1 MKKNSTIIR
10 KALFAAAFCPIA
22 SFTSS
27 AATLVGLW
35 EFENS
40 SNLAQATVG
49 SALTLNGTTSST
61 TGVGGDGA
69 INVANGVANYISV
82 SNTIGANG
90 ASGVPTRTNQF
101 TIVLDFLVP
110 DFDDG
115 GADNGQFTGIFDFDN
130 GGSDGDYFIRKQA
143 NVAELGLGTAGTWN
157 YVGAGATTGNNGA
170 AGTVLANTW
179 YRLVLTANNGVAGE
193 SSVFLN
199 GTLIGDHAVGTI
211 DAARRS
217 LGSNFRVAWDN
228 TATENSQIQISNLA
242 LYDGRL
248 TDSEVVAL
256 GVAGAAIPEPA
267 SWLLASLS
275 GLSFALVRR
284 RK

>member
-49 SALTLNGTTSST
+49 SALTLNGTTSAT

-69 INVANGVANYISV
+69 INVANGIANYISV

-90 ASGVPTRTNQF
+90 ASGVPSRTNQF

-115 GADNGQFTGIFDFDN
+115 GADNGQFTGLFDFD
-130 GGSDGDYFIRKQA
+130 GSNTADADYFIRKQA
-143 NVAELGLGTAGTWN
+143 GVPELGVSTIWN
-157 YVGAGATTGNNGA
+157 YQGAGATTSNNGA
-170 AGTVLANTW
+170 AGTVLVNTW

-199 GTLIGDHAVGTI
+199 GTLIGDHAIGTI
-211 DAARRS
+211 NAVRRS
-217 LGSNFRVAWDN
+217 LGTNFRVAWDN
-228 TATENSQIQISNLA
+228 DAAENSQIQISNLA

-256 GVAGAAIPEPA
+256 GVAGAAIPEPT